1 MSDFI
6 KILIQ
11 ILRLDKKFFNNSK
24 NFGEASIYFA
34 LLIILIGSL
43 ISIIPNSAFIEF
55 MSLKFGLGKI
65 QGPTLRSVLFAKFL
79 IWFIKSAYLYL
90 VGVIMFPSKNTK
102 CSFRKILILVAYSH
116 IPMFLNIF
124 TINYSVLFLVVIT
137 YIWYNISLVIG
148 LNIILNYKNLTKSI
162 IVVIAPFVIFM
173 IYLLSMLGQGQM
185 ITIS

>member
-102 CSFRKILILVAYSH
+102 CSFRKILILVGYAH
-116 IPMFLNIF
+116 VPMFLNIF
-124 TINYSVLFLVVIT
+124 TVNYSVLFLVVIT

-162 IVVIAPFVIFM
+162 IVVIAPFVIFI
-173 IYLLSMLGQGQM
+173 IYSLSILGQSQM
-185 ITIS
+185 MTIS